1 MKRKSRGLTQ
11 RLQRPRRRAAPPV
24 PDQVD
29 EMDDLYDNTRF
40 KMQIIKPYFIEQLK
54 ALFFRFFLNTKIFT
68 MYMQARSL

>member
-29 EMDDLYDNTRF
+29 EMDDLYDNTRY
-40 KMQIIKPYFIEQLK
+40 KMQIIKPYFIE
-54 ALFFRFFLNTKIFT
+54 
-68 MYMQARSL
+68 Y